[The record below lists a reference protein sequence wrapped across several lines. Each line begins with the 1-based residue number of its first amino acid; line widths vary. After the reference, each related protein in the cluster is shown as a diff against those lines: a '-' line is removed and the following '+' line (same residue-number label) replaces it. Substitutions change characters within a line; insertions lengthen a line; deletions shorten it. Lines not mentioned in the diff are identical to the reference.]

1 MSKPDIKDA
10 AHVLKAYKYY
20 LARITHCCFDERTA
34 QWILDNWEA
43 DYEAVENYKG

>member
-1 MSKPDIKDA
+1 MRKPKVEDA

-20 LARITHCCFDERTA
+20 LGRRTICCFDKETA

-43 DYEAVENYKG
+43 DYKAIENQR